1 MPTASSYRAG
11 STATVK
17 YGRRETTFLQPLI
30 QAAKTAWVQ
39 RHMDFSPSVK
49 TCGFDCSLQQSRK
62 AANLMVCRSA
72 FSRLPTAQSK
82 IEAWHRCLQPAT
94 SRYESYGF
102 RHRAAETL
110 LKVEIPRWDFKSA
123 LPTAD
128 GKIKDFAAAP
138 QGLRCVPSGG
148 VRK

>member
-1 MPTASSYRAG
+1 MAKPQVLTEGEITGKPNFAGLQVLRTDSLPQSSLRDAS
-11 STATVK
+11 
-17 YGRRETTFLQPLI
+17 
-30 QAAKTAWVQ
+30 
-39 RHMDFSPSVK
+39 
-49 TCGFDCSLQQSRK
+49 SLQQSRK

-82 IEAWHRCLQPAT
+82 IEARHRCLQPAT
-94 SRYESYGF
+94 SRCESYGF

-110 LKVEIPRWDFKSA
+110 LKVEIPMWDFKSA

-148 VRK
+148 AEERTVAILAFL